1 MFVDISFTPRST
13 FIAYPLVVRAVFFC
27 ADTAANTL
35 INVRQSYESVKY
47 SFFSPHVTRAFQFF
61 MTNVFQD
68 ILLEILFYF
77 RCMRGFPC
85 IFQFYLELFSY
96 IFTCF
101 RGVSLIF
108 YELLCLFR
116 CMRETRLLSRAVLS
130 VISRPNV
137 ISRRIRYSERSFR
150 GSRSIP
156 LYVTLLTRSIRPN
169 LCTSCF
175 PGKPVHR
182 ADTCGHYHHCNMIHS
197 RQ

>member
-1 MFVDISFTPRST
+1 MLHMLHMLYCYIVVCYNTVKYSF
-13 FIAYPLVVRAVFFC
+13 F
-27 ADTAANTL
+27 
-35 INVRQSYESVKY
+35 YESVKY
-47 SFFSPHVTRAFQFF
+47 SFFSPNVTRAFQFF

-108 YELLCLFR
+108 YDLFCLFR
-116 CMRETRLLSRAVLS
+116 CVRETRLLSRAVLS